1 MMVNKKKKVLQ
12 FFSAAPVKMVPQR
25 EFDLRARRNDF
36 LLRAGVKQPSVR
48 GADEMI
54 YGCLHPLCHP
64 QYFFCLLLI
73 FTIELVAGV
82 LAYVYYQK
90 VSDHLCVFV
99 FFSLL
104 SWM

>member
-1 MMVNKKKKVLQ
+1 
-12 FFSAAPVKMVPQR
+12 
-25 EFDLRARRNDF
+25 
-36 LLRAGVKQPSVR
+36 
-48 GADEMI
+48 MI
-54 YGCLHPLCHP
+54 DCCLHPLCHP

-90 VSDHLCVFV
+90 VSDHLCVPGSQPSPVLRGTEIEIILVNVILWFV
-99 FFSLL
+99 FLFFFVLLL